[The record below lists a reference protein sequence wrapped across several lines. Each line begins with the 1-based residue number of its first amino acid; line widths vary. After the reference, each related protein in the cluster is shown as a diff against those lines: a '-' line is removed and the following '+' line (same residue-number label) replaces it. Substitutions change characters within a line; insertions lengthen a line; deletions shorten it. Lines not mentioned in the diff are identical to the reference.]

1 MFMDYTGMPVSN
13 TELLSMVN
21 AALQKSP
28 WDQYVASKIIQIY
41 YPFGSPRV
49 MVAEWEGETPRY
61 PDLVHAMVVS
71 AFDDVELKDATA
83 IHVVSGRTQ
92 QCGRRHTDH

>member
-1 MFMDYTGMPVSN
+1 MDYTGMPVSYA
-13 TELLSMVN
+13 ELLSMVN
-21 AALQKSP
+21 AALKKSP
-28 WDQYVASKIIQIY
+28 WDQYAARKIIQIS

-61 PDLVHAMVVS
+61 PDLVHALVVS

-83 IHVVSGRTQ
+83 IHVVIDPTQ